1 MSCRVSEPEWI
12 AELHFRANGP
22 ERAGGNL
29 QLWYVKD
36 GESQI
41 GATSIYT
48 VGQFDGLV
56 LAIDTHGG
64 RVRCFI
70 AFVTFDFP
78 TLTLSSGRESSRV
91 FERRIDRL

>member
-1 MSCRVSEPEWI
+1 MPCRVSEPEWI
-12 AELHFRANGP
+12 AELHFRAGGP

-48 VGQFDGLV
+48 VGQFDGLA

-64 RVRCFI
+64 RVRYFI
-70 AFVTFDFP
+70 AIVTSDFLV
-78 TLTLSSGRESSRV
+78 LTLSAGRECSRLL
-91 FERRIDRL
+91 E